1 MAVCRKGGAW
11 VAATGLII
19 GVLIVVNI
27 LYLLNVILSHTDYVL
42 PCDLSLPI
50 KCAPGWVK

>member
-1 MAVCRKGGAW
+1 MAVCRKGSAW

-19 GVLIVVNI
+19 EVLIVANI
-27 LYLLNVILSHTDYVL
+27 LYLLDVILSYTDNVL

-50 KCAPGWVK
+50 KCAPGGVK